1 MKLRKRIEYWN
12 NIRKGIEIPLINVS
26 ININK
31 YKIQKEGSCISA
43 LHPSIP
49 PELTEEQI
57 EEVKYHI
64 NKAIDIIRDN
74 IKDIDKLR

>member
-43 LHPSIP
+43 LHPSISQ
-49 PELTEEQI
+49 ELTEEQM

-64 NKAIDIIRDN
+64 NEAIDIIRDN